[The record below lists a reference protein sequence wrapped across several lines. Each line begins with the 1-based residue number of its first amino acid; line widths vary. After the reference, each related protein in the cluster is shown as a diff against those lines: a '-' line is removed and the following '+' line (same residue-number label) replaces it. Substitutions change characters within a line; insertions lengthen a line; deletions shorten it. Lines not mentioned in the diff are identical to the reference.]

1 MATRAGFLEFIRN
14 TMQISSVFLPDNSPV
29 IEQSYAIAID
39 TVSLIIQQASG
50 NIYDIA
56 VYNLAG
62 DLLINYAEDQPTYTF
77 FEDLRTKYGCNGF
90 TSGVVSSSSDAGTS
104 QSLTVP
110 TPLNDLTI
118 SDLQR
123 LKTKYGRTYL
133 EIAQRYSIAWGVS

>member
-1 MATRAGFLEFIRN
+1 MATQVGFLEFIRS

-90 TSGVVSSSSDAGTS
+90 TSGVVSSSSDASTS
-104 QSLTVP
+104 QSLAVP

-133 EIAQRYSIAWGVS
+133 EIAQRYSMSWGLS

>member
-1 MATRAGFLEFIRN
+1 MATQVGFLEFIRS